1 MTGQHTGRTPIWGN
15 TSVKPTGQEP
25 LPDSTATVAK
35 ILKAAGYRTGM
46 LGAGGGP
53 PTETEARSD
62 RPFLACLP
70 VTIPHAA
77 LSVPASAQA
86 PYTDAEGNSI
96 FEEPS
101 CEGGHLCRC
110 LEKNLSPNRADAR
123 HQFCEGERNLFIY
136 SSLTA

>member
-46 LGAGGGP
+46 LGAGGRAAHRDGGP
-53 PTETEARSD
+53 ERPAVSRVLARHDSA
-62 RPFLACLP
+62 RR
-70 VTIPHAA
+70 A
-77 LSVPASAQA
+77 LSPGVGAA

-101 CEGGHLCRC
+101 REGGHLCRY
-110 LEKNLSPNRADAR
+110 LEKNLSPNQADAR
-123 HQFCEGERNLFIY
+123 HQFCEG
-136 SSLTA
+136 

>member
-46 LGAGGGP
+46 LGAKGRAAHRDGGP
-53 PTETEARSD
+53 ERPAVSRVLARHDSA
-62 RPFLACLP
+62 RRALNPGVGAGP
-70 VTIPHAA
+70 VHGRRGKQHLRGT
-77 LSVPASAQA
+77 LVQGW
-86 PYTDAEGNSI
+86 D
-96 FEEPS
+96 
-101 CEGGHLCRC
+101 LCRC